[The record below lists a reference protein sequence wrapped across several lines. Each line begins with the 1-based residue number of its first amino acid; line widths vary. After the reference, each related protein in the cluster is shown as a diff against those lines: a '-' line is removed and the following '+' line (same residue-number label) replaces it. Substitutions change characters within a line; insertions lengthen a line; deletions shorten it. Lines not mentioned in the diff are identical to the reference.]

1 MSLGVP
7 EAIGGGG
14 GVLPPPDRFLRLDF
28 DAVDRPVYLAAA
40 DPLLAGLLPLLRG
53 WEVRIAAETAL
64 PEQGVAL
71 TSVLGLGET
80 YALSSM
86 YLDTPTQGLP
96 AASAVCGIVADLAQ
110 RFFESRPDWLALHCG
125 AFQSGGRLV
134 LVTGGQRAGKST
146 LISRLSAEDDL
157 TIVCDDVLPIDPCG
171 RGHGLG
177 AAPRL
182 RLPLPGGASAR
193 FRDHVDACLRLRDDL
208 YGYILPPTLA
218 ARGDAG
224 PIAAVLVLDR
234 EEGAMARLCHVDPA
248 DAVSHLLQRNL
259 APYEDVAE
267 VFDRV
272 HRIASGAT
280 CLRLVYS
287 DLEEAVALIRA
298 ALPPDGSWPAMTPGP
313 ALDALDEV
321 GAGGPIEIPE
331 GPLFRRNDVSVR
343 RVPGSEALFLCVP
356 ETMDIVTLNATG
368 RLIWDILEDPLDAD
382 EVADVLAEAFPD
394 VDFAVIYEDVLCA
407 IAHLHEARL
416 VSPA

>member
-1 MSLGVP
+1 MSRAVP
-7 EAIGGGG
+7 EATGGGG
-14 GVLPPPDRFLRLDF
+14 GVLAPPDRFLRLDF
-28 DAVDRPVYLAAA
+28 DAIDRPVYLAAA
-40 DPLLAGLLPLLRG
+40 DPLLGDLLPLLRG
-53 WEVRIAAETAL
+53 WEVQVAAETVL
-64 PEQGVAL
+64 PAQGTAL
-71 TSVLGLGET
+71 TSVLGCGET
-80 YALSSM
+80 YALSSI
-86 YLDTPTQGLP
+86 YLDAPAQGLP

-146 LISRLSAEDDL
+146 LISRLSAEADL
-157 TIVCDDVLPIDPCG
+157 AIVCDDVLPIDPYG
-171 RGHGLG
+171 RGYGLG

-182 RLPLPGGASAR
+182 RLPLPEMATQR
-193 FRDHVDACLRLRDDL
+193 FRDHVAACLRVRDDL

-224 PIAAVLVLDR
+224 PIAGVLVLDR
-234 EEGAMARLCHVDPA
+234 EDGATARLCHIDPA

-259 APYEDVAE
+259 APCEDVE
-267 VFDRV
+267 DVFDRV

-298 ALPPDGSWPAMTPGP
+298 ALPPSGSWPAITPGP
-313 ALDALDEV
+313 ALDALGEV
-321 GAGGPIEIPE
+321 GARGPIEVPD
-331 GPLFRRNDVSVR
+331 GPLFRRADVAVR

-356 ETMDIVTLNATG
+356 ETMDIVALNATG
-368 RLIWDILEDPLDAD
+368 RLIWDLLEDPLDAD

-394 VDFAVIYEDVLCA
+394 VDFATVYEDVLCA

-416 VSPA
+416 VGPA